1 MPLTT
6 DLPATMLANSQLPR
20 YTRGVTLL
28 VDLLNMDNQK
38 KER

>member
-20 YTRGVTLL
+20 YTLGVTLL
-28 VDLLNMDNQK
+28 VDLLIMDSHK